1 MTFSVYADNISY
13 NILRYDIS
21 IKDSENNIL
30 VTYLDNETD
39 VIEVYSDNEKQST
52 IKINDKNN
60 IYDFDILDNN
70 DKKIADLTY
79 TNKKNKKELSYN
91 LSLDGTTVNGKI
103 LSNTTNV
110 VKNKSYD
117 NKIIIT
123 ANMKSNGTDL
133 GKVKLEMT
141 SKAKSE
147 SNINEDVTNA
157 VTEDEITADQ
167 SDALMNI
174 VTSALTKLMA

>member
-1 MTFSVYADNISY
+1 M
-13 NILRYDIS
+13 
-21 IKDSENNIL
+21 
-30 VTYLDNETD
+30 
-39 VIEVYSDNEKQST
+39 
-52 IKINDKNN
+52 
-60 IYDFDILDNN
+60 
-70 DKKIADLTY
+70 
-79 TNKKNKKELSYN
+79 
-91 LSLDGTTVNGKI
+91 
-103 LSNTTNV
+103 SNTTNV

-123 ANMKSNGTDL
+123 VNMKSNGTDL

>member
-1 MTFSVYADNISY
+1 M
-13 NILRYDIS
+13 
-21 IKDSENNIL
+21 
-30 VTYLDNETD
+30 
-39 VIEVYSDNEKQST
+39 
-52 IKINDKNN
+52 
-60 IYDFDILDNN
+60 
-70 DKKIADLTY
+70 
-79 TNKKNKKELSYN
+79 
-91 LSLDGTTVNGKI
+91 
-103 LSNTTNV
+103 SNTTNV